1 MTCSGLT
8 NSVESL
14 LQCSSRLL
22 TLKSSKC
29 ITTTNSLLFMIEICF
44 TLCKERC
51 VHLIKTCLF
60 QNTIGLPS
68 IVNELKVYFFNLTLL
83 YNYYFNV
90 SLPDKECNS
99 SSSCDFLKTHFPS
112 NNDNNETQTQV
123 NDVSF
128 QFSPLALSRFQ

>member
-1 MTCSGLT
+1 
-8 NSVESL
+8 
-14 LQCSSRLL
+14 
-22 TLKSSKC
+22 
-29 ITTTNSLLFMIEICF
+29 MIEICF

-60 QNTIGLPS
+60 QNTKGLRLPS
-68 IVNELKVYFFNLTLL
+68 IVNELKVYFFNLRLL
-83 YNYYFNV
+83 YKYCFNV